1 MTTTPLE
8 FPPLVVAGID
18 PGGRFTALSVLVEN
32 DEDEAGA
39 EVIYSGTFRRP
50 DNSLPIDF
58 VVDVSQEV
66 DNVIADIMN
75 DYHTSTLLV
84 GLEGVNAPKGF
95 VGGKRAS
102 LNPAGIIMT
111 GIIAGGLRVT
121 FPEAVIVSP
130 AGNGSQPL
138 ETYPERLRGRRPKD
152 LPGGTAG
159 TRNHERSAYDVA
171 MKVLRQ
177 SEGRTGRVV

>member
-1 MTTTPLE
+1 MSPSLE
-8 FPPLVVAGID
+8 SPPLVIAGID
-18 PGGRFTALSVLVEN
+18 PGGRFTALSVLVESS
-32 DEDEAGA
+32 EDEAGV

-50 DNSLPIDF
+50 DNSAPIDF
-58 VVDVSQEV
+58 VIEVSQQV
-66 DNVIADIMN
+66 DNTLTDIMN

-130 AGNGSQPL
+130 AGNGSQPI
-138 ETYPERLRGRRPKD
+138 ETYPEKLRGRRPKG

-171 MKVLRQ
+171 MKVLHQ
-177 SEGRTGRVV
+177 SEARAGRTIS